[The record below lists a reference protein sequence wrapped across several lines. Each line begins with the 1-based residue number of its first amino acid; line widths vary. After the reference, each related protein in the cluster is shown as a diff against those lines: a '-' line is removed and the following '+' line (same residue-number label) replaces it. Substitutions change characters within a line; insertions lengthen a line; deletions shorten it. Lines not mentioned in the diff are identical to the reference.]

1 MSMLE
6 VDRLTVAFPAPAG
19 PERAVRDV
27 SFELERGETLG
38 IVGESGC
45 GKSMTALALMGL
57 LPEGTDTQGGI
68 TLNGR
73 DLRTLDEETMCRVRG
88 NAIAMVF
95 QEPMT
100 SLNPVR
106 AIGKQVV
113 EPLML
118 HLGLDRGQAKVETLS
133 LLERVGLVDPRR
145 FYAAYPHQLSGG
157 QRQRA
162 MIAMALSCRPEVLI
176 ADEPTTAL
184 DVTVQGQILDLIRD
198 AVGESRMSLILIS
211 HDLGVI
217 AETVDRVIVMYGG
230 AVVEQG
236 PTWDVFTRLA
246 HPYTRGLFSAMPRL
260 GEGRRRLRTI
270 PGTVPELAD
279 LPTGCT
285 FADRCSLARET
296 CHSRPPDM
304 RPVGESHSAACL
316 RLDAATAT
324 PSFGSRR

>member
-6 VDRLTVAFPAPAG
+6 VDGLTVAFPTPAG

-27 SFELERGETLG
+27 SFKLERGETLG

-68 TLNGR
+68 VLNGR
-73 DLRTLDEETMCRVRG
+73 DLRTFDEEAMCRVRG

-106 AIGKQVV
+106 TIGRQVA

-118 HLGLDRGQAKVETLS
+118 HLGLDHGRAEAETLS

-145 FYAAYPHQLSGG
+145 FYATYPHQLSGG

-184 DVTVQGQILDLIRD
+184 DVTVQSRILDLIRE
-198 AVGESRMSLILIS
+198 AVGGSRMALILIS

-236 PTWDVFTRLA
+236 PTRDVFAKLA
-246 HPYTRGLFSAMPRL
+246 HPYTQGLFAAMPRL

-279 LPTGCT
+279 LPAGCT
-285 FADRCSLARET
+285 FAERCSLARET
-296 CHSRPPDM
+296 CRSRPPDM

-316 RLDAATAT
+316 RLDAAA
-324 PSFGSRR
+324 SFASR